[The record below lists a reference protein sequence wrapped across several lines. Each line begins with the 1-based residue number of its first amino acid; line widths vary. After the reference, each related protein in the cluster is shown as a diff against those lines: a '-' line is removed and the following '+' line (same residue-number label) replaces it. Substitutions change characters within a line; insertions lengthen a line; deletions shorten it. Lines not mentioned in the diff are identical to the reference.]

1 MKFSLSQA
9 AMRSLSVRFWRFF
22 FWMRGFS
29 LGNRRS
35 RTLIIM
41 TLCGLILAILL
52 LGTQLLGQEGLKI
65 ALTSRNQPPSLLHP
79 FGTDWLGRDMFTRT
93 LHGLS
98 LSLWVGLLT
107 ASISAVIA
115 LVLGTVSATLG
126 GKVDAVIT
134 WLIDV
139 FLSLPHLVL
148 IILIA
153 FAASGGVKGLMIS
166 ITITHWMS
174 LARLLRAEVIQIKS
188 SDYVQLSFKLG
199 HSPLWIARHHILPHL
214 LPQFI
219 VGLILQFPHAI
230 LHEAGLTFLGLGLP
244 PEIPAIGIILSESM
258 GYLSTGYWWLAVM
271 PGVALLIAVKTFDI
285 LGQSLRALL
294 DPRTSQG

>member
-9 AMRSLSVRFWRFF
+9 AMRSLSVRLWRFF

-29 LGNRRS
+29 LGNRRR

-52 LGTQLLGQEGLKI
+52 LGTHLLGQEGLEI
-65 ALTSRNQPPSLLHP
+65 ALASRNQPPSLLHP